1 MRVAGVEGDIPR
13 ERSYAATLPSFI
25 YAAVNCRTPVPPH
38 TARVDRETSAR
49 LRRQRYACVAWGGH
63 GAGRKHCART
73 RMLEATKQNTHTP
86 SWLDATAGEGLR
98 LGQKKKKT
106 SLKGGQGCVIRLHL
120 SSVRVKQVTSCRYA
134 AGDDV
139 TGQDDVS
146 TPLLLLFLKTMNRL
160 QDDGESLG

>member
-1 MRVAGVEGDIPR
+1 MGAGRGSGGGYTER

-98 LGQKKKKT
+98 LGQKK

-120 SSVRVKQVTSCRYA
+120 SSVPVKQVTSCRYA

-139 TGQDDVS
+139 TGRDDVS
-146 TPLLLLFLKTMNRL
+146 TPLLLLLFLFFNRL

>member
-1 MRVAGVEGDIPR
+1 MRVEGVEGDIPR
-13 ERSYAATLPSFI
+13 ERDPTQPLYLLSFMPPSTVAPQSLP
-25 YAAVNCRTPVPPH
+25 TPRAW
-38 TARVDRETSAR
+38 TARHPRDSADNGTHVWR
-49 LRRQRYACVAWGGH
+49 GGGH

-98 LGQKKKKT
+98 LGQKK

-120 SSVRVKQVTSCRYA
+120 SSVPVKQVTSCRYA

-139 TGQDDVS
+139 TGRDDVS
-146 TPLLLLFLKTMNRL
+146 TPLLLLLFLFFNRL